1 MIFVKSNVNAAC
13 AKKKTN
19 PLMNLSFCSGA
30 GGSRTRVQ
38 TSYLCAFYTLIT
50 VSIVGKKLEQY
61 KPAFSLVPIDFATA
75 SEPCSNYLKLDDAY
89 AETT

>member
-1 MIFVKSNVNAAC
+1 MRQKKDKPSNEFV
-13 AKKKTN
+13 
-19 PLMNLSFCSGA
+19 FWGGA

-50 VSIVGKKLEQY
+50 VSIVGKKLEQN
-61 KPAFSLVPIDFATA
+61 KPAFSLVPIDFAAA
-75 SEPCSNYLKLDDAY
+75 SEPCSNYLKLDDAC

>member
-1 MIFVKSNVNAAC
+1 MWTRFKIKKLTNSDSQVFVS
-13 AKKKTN
+13 
-19 PLMNLSFCSGA
+19 LYSGA

-50 VSIVGKKLEQY
+50 VSIVGKKLEQN